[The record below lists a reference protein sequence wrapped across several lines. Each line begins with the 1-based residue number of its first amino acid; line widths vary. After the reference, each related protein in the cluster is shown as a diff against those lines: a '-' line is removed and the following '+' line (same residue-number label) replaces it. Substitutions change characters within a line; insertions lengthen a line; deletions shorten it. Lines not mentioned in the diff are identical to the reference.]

1 MIRRRLL
8 LTFLLLSPILGCNGI
23 PGFLSPQDG
32 TWIGT
37 PTQVVL
43 GSATYIVQFSQDR
56 MVRVNVNNAEW
67 IVQQSNPATR
77 TGTQIIWKSVA
88 APPAG
93 SIISLTN
100 IEYTFDVTLQLDGSL
115 AGNVTQAIPIIP
127 GVVSIPTTTTPVTLR
142 RI

>member
-1 MIRRRLL
+1 MSRQRSL
-8 LTFLLLSPILGCNGI
+8 LTFVLLAPILGCNGI

-37 PTQVVL
+37 PTQIVL
-43 GSATYIVQFSQDR
+43 GSATYIVQISQDR
-56 MVRVNVNNAEW
+56 MVRVNVNSTEW
-67 IVQQSNPATR
+67 SVQQSNPATR

-93 SIISLTN
+93 SVISLTN
-100 IEYTFDVTLQLDGSL
+100 IEYTFDVAVQLDGSL
-115 AGNVTQAIPIIP
+115 MGTVTQAIPIIP